1 MGADYPVV
9 KSPVSFAATGQ
20 PMVLGQM
27 QRRDFIM
34 LLAGAAA
41 AWPRAARA
49 QQTGKAVPRVGAL
62 LFGTPETESNFGA
75 FRRGLRDLGYVE
87 SQNIVIEYR
96 YAEGKPERLRALAA
110 ELVAIKPNVIF
121 ALGGDIAPLVRAATS
136 TIPIVMAVSQD
147 PVQTGLIASLAR
159 PGGNITGVTFVSS
172 DLAAKRLQFLHEVA
186 PDLARVAVIWNPDHI
201 DPEYRET
208 QAAAKTLG
216 IQIQSLEVRTT
227 DDFDTAFQAAIGAR
241 AQALVPVSS
250 RLMTANRPRII
261 QFSSQRRLLL
271 ASGWGPWAREGALFS
286 YGPDLDV
293 TTRRAA
299 AYVDKILRGA
309 RPDELPVEQPTAFQ
323 LVING
328 KTAKALGLTVP
339 DKLLAIADEVIE

>member
-1 MGADYPVV
+1 MFGIRRRH
-9 KSPVSFAATGQ
+9 FITL
-20 PMVLGQM
+20 LG
-27 QRRDFIM
+27 
-34 LLAGAAA
+34 GAAI
-41 AWPRAARA
+41 AWPRLVLAQHAR
-49 QQTGKAVPRVGAL
+49 KAVARVGAL
-62 LFGTPETESNFGA
+62 LFGTPDTEPNVGA

-87 SQNIVIEYR
+87 AQNLVIEYR
-96 YAEGKPERLRALAA
+96 YAEGKPERLRALAV
-110 ELVAIKPNVIF
+110 ELVAIKPDVIF
-121 ALGGDIAPLVRAATS
+121 ALGGDVAPLVRAATS

-147 PVQTGLIASLAR
+147 PVQTGLVASLAR

-172 DLAAKRLQFLHEVA
+172 DLAAKRLQFLHEMA

-208 QAAAKTLG
+208 QIAGKTLG
-216 IQIQSLEVRTT
+216 IQIQSLEVRAT
-227 DDFDTAFQAAIGAR
+227 DDIDAAFQAAISAR

-250 RLMTANRPRII
+250 RLMTANRARII

-293 TTRRAA
+293 ITRRAA
-299 AYVDKILRGA
+299 VYVDKILRGA
-309 RPDELPVEQPTAFQ
+309 RPDELPVEQPTTFQ
-323 LVING
+323 LMING

-339 DKLLAIADEVIE
+339 RSLLSIADEVIE

>member
-1 MGADYPVV
+1 MFGIRRRH
-9 KSPVSFAATGQ
+9 FITL
-20 PMVLGQM
+20 LG
-27 QRRDFIM
+27 
-34 LLAGAAA
+34 GAAI
-41 AWPRAARA
+41 AWPRLVLAQHAR
-49 QQTGKAVPRVGAL
+49 KAVARVGAL
-62 LFGTPETESNFGA
+62 LFGTPETEPNVGA

-87 SQNIVIEYR
+87 AQNLVIEYR
-96 YAEGKPERLRALAA
+96 YAEGKPERLRALAV
-110 ELVAIKPNVIF
+110 ELVAIKPDVIF
-121 ALGGDIAPLVRAATS
+121 ALGGDVAPLVRAATS

-147 PVQTGLIASLAR
+147 PVQTGLVASLAR

-172 DLAAKRLQFLHEVA
+172 DLAAKRLQFLHEMA

-208 QAAAKTLG
+208 QIAGKTLG

-227 DDFDTAFQAAIGAR
+227 DDIDAAFQAAISAR

-250 RLMTANRPRII
+250 RLMTANRARII
-261 QFSSQRRLLL
+261 QFSGQRRLLL

-293 TTRRAA
+293 ITRRAA

-309 RPDELPVEQPTAFQ
+309 RPDELPVEQPTTFQ

-339 DKLLAIADEVIE
+339 RSLLSIADEVIE

>member
-1 MGADYPVV
+1 MFGIRRRH
-9 KSPVSFAATGQ
+9 FITL
-20 PMVLGQM
+20 LG
-27 QRRDFIM
+27 
-34 LLAGAAA
+34 GAAI
-41 AWPRAARA
+41 AWPRLVLAQHAR
-49 QQTGKAVPRVGAL
+49 KAVARVGAL
-62 LFGTPETESNFGA
+62 LFGTPDTEPNVGA

-87 SQNIVIEYR
+87 AQNLVIEYR
-96 YAEGKPERLRALAA
+96 YAEGKPERLRALAV
-110 ELVAIKPNVIF
+110 ELVAIKPDVIF
-121 ALGGDIAPLVRAATS
+121 ALGGDVAPLVRAATS

-147 PVQTGLIASLAR
+147 PVQTGLVASLAR

-172 DLAAKRLQFLHEVA
+172 DLAAKRLQFLHEMA

-208 QAAAKTLG
+208 QIAGKTLG

-227 DDFDTAFQAAIGAR
+227 DDIDAAFQAAISAR

-250 RLMTANRPRII
+250 RLMTANRARII
-261 QFSSQRRLLL
+261 QFSGQRRLLL

-293 TTRRAA
+293 ITRRAA

-309 RPDELPVEQPTAFQ
+309 RPDELPVEQPTTFQ

-339 DKLLAIADEVIE
+339 RSLLSIADEVIE